1 VLAALKARG
10 IRLALDDFGTG
21 YSSFRCLQDLPVDQ
35 IKIDQTFVRRVTQ
48 DTGEDAIIR
57 AMLSVTD
64 RLGLGVI
71 AEGVET
77 VEQRDFLR
85 REGCMLGQGYLF
97 SMPLQAD
104 TIRNLLAKRAKLPLP
119 VSDTTHIR
127 AYS

>member
-1 VLAALKARG
+1 
-10 IRLALDDFGTG
+10 
-21 YSSFRCLQDLPVDQ
+21 VDQ